1 MATGEK
7 SETKTEARN
16 YYKGLKEY
24 YGMYFRSEAEIT
36 IAKQLVEAKVL
47 FFANIRGHINGEKSP
62 VSESKMTGRIE
73 LDFLVFKNGKCICFG
88 VDGSQHNESG
98 QSERDYVRDRL
109 ILREGIP
116 TVRFTAEEC
125 FSQPKQVVE
134 EFLNLF
140 SRA

>member
-1 MATGEK
+1 MAIVVATGE
-7 SETKTEARN
+7 ETKTEAKD
-16 YYKGLKEY
+16 YYQGLKEY
-24 YGMYFRSEAEIT
+24 YGMYFRSEAEII

-62 VSESKMTGRIE
+62 VSASKITGRIE
-73 LDFLVFKNGKCICFG
+73 LDFLIFKNGKCICLE
-88 VDGSQHNESG
+88 VDGSQHNGNG

-116 TVRFTAEEC
+116 TVRFTAQEC
-125 FSQPKQVVE
+125 FTQPKQVVE

-140 SRA
+140 